1 MVWFTDDSLQADGN
15 GNNYWL
21 KVLQNFIVA
30 KFNQFYLSLPRGRIV
45 NFDAMLYAITDIETT
60 GGYASGHGIT
70 EIAVYIYDG
79 QEIIDQFQTL
89 VNPHQPIPHFIQ
101 VLTGITDEM
110 VQLAPSFEEIAPR
123 LMELFQ
129 GNVFVAHNVNFDY
142 SFVNHQL
149 QSAGYTLH
157 CKKLCTVR
165 YTRKIFP
172 KLASYSLGNLCKHFD
187 LPLQNRHRA
196 GGDARATVELFR
208 LLRQRDVNN
217 HLQTM
222 IGKQSKEQF
231 LPLYLNRADIDQLP
245 LTPGVY
251 YFHDAKDKIVYVGKA
266 VQLKKR
272 VVSHF
277 SNNKPSRQKQEFL
290 RNVHRISFK
299 QCGTELMASVLETIE
314 IKRLWPK
321 YNRAIKGYEA
331 SYGLYM
337 YEDGNGFI
345 RLAIDRKHKHLEAV
359 KFFYNK
365 YEGMAEIKRIANEFG
380 LCYKLCFIDRSADAA
395 CSSENCKG
403 ACRQQEKSE
412 TYNTRV
418 LKAVEQMKKE
428 LPSFAIREKSYFNNQ
443 DCCILMEDG
452 KFYGMGYV
460 DADFDLSLKNDLRTK
475 LQTYPE
481 YDFVRNLIKRY
492 AAEQPEKV
500 VWL

>member
-1 MVWFTDDSLQADGN
+1 MLISKSV
-15 GNNYWL
+15 
-21 KVLQNFIVA
+21 
-30 KFNQFYLSLPRGRIV
+30 
-45 NFDAMLYAITDIETT
+45 LYAITDIETT
-60 GGYASGHGIT
+60 GGYASGHSIT

-79 QEIIDQFQTL
+79 QEIIDQFETL

-129 GNVFVAHNVNFDY
+129 GKVFVAHNVNFDY

-149 QSAGYTLH
+149 QEHGHILN

-172 KLASYSLGNLCKHFD
+172 KLASYSLGNLCKHFEI
-187 LPLQNRHRA
+187 PLYNRHRA
-196 GGDARATVELFR
+196 AGDARATVELFKK
-208 LLRQRDVNN
+208 LKQSDVNN
-217 HLQTM
+217 HLHTM

-231 LPLYLNRADIDQLP
+231 LPLYLNKEDIDQLP

-266 VQLKKR
+266 IQLKKR

-290 RNVHRISFK
+290 RNIHRISFR
-299 QCGTELMASVLETIE
+299 QCGTELMAYVLETIE

-337 YEDGNGFI
+337 YEDGNGYL
-345 RLAIDRKHKHLEAV
+345 RLAIDRKHKHLSAV

-365 YEGMAEIKRIANEFG
+365 YEGMAELKKIANEFS
-380 LCYKLCFIDRSADAA
+380 LCHKLCFIDRSTDVE
-395 CSSENCKG
+395 CSSETCKG
-403 ACRQQEKSE
+403 ACGQKEKPLD
-412 TYNTRV
+412 YNTRV
-418 LKAVEQMKKE
+418 MSAVEQMKKE
-428 LPSFAIREKSYFNNQ
+428 MPSFAIRERSYFNNQ
-443 DCCILMEDG
+443 DSCILMEDG

-460 DADFDLSLKNDLRTK
+460 APDFDLSSKEDLRNK
-475 LQTYPE
+475 LEMYPE
-481 YDFVRNLIKRY
+481 YDFVRSLITRY
-492 AAEQPEKV
+492 ALEQPDKV

>member
-1 MVWFTDDSLQADGN
+1 MLISKSL
-15 GNNYWL
+15 
-21 KVLQNFIVA
+21 
-30 KFNQFYLSLPRGRIV
+30 
-45 NFDAMLYAITDIETT
+45 LYAITDIETT
-60 GGYASGHGIT
+60 GGYASGHSIT

-79 QEIIDQFQTL
+79 QEIIDHFETL

-110 VQLAPSFEEIAPR
+110 VQSAPSFEEIAPR

-129 GNVFVAHNVNFDY
+129 GKVFVAHSVNFDY

-149 QSAGYTLH
+149 QEHGFTLN

-172 KLASYSLGNLCKHFD
+172 KLASYSLGNLCKHFEI
-187 LPLQNRHRA
+187 PLYNRHRA
-196 GGDARATVELFR
+196 AGDAKATVELFKK
-208 LLRQRDVNN
+208 LKQSDVNN
-217 HLQTM
+217 HLHTM

-231 LPLYLNRADIDQLP
+231 LPLYLNKEDIDKLP

-251 YFHDAKDKIVYVGKA
+251 YFHDVKDKIVYVGKA
-266 VQLKKR
+266 IQLKKR
-272 VVSHF
+272 VLSHF

-290 RNVHRISFK
+290 RNIHRISFQ
-299 QCGTELMASVLETIE
+299 QCGTELMAYVLETIE

-337 YEDGNGFI
+337 YEDGNGFL
-345 RLAIDRKHKHLEAV
+345 RLAIDRKHKHLAAV

-365 YEGMAEIKRIANEFG
+365 YEGMAELKKIANEFS
-380 LCYKLCFIDRSADAA
+380 LCYKLCFIDRSSDVE
-395 CSSENCKG
+395 CNSETCNG
-403 ACRQQEKSE
+403 ACGQKEKA
-412 TYNTRV
+412 TDYNVRV
-418 LKAVEQMKKE
+418 LQAVELMKKE
-428 LPSFAIREKSYFNNQ
+428 LPSFAIRERSYFNNQ
-443 DCCILMEDG
+443 DSCILMEEG

-460 DADFDLSLKNDLRTK
+460 APDFDFSLKDDLRDK
-475 LQTYPE
+475 LQMYPE
-481 YDFVRNLIKRY
+481 YDFIRSLIKRY
-492 AAEQPEKV
+492 ALEQPDKV